1 MKGRRDGGLGTKPY
15 ALGSLSAFAANFFA
29 DIAGARELQKV
40 ARPRCSS
47 LLGLRATYPLYQRCV
62 GCEDGEC
69 RGSQRESCGE
79 SRDSTTREK
88 ARQGKSGERGFF
100 LKFFFP
106 SLAVESFTL
115 SPSLFGLL
123 FSLREGAKKREREK
137 VDFKKRDGPAQAG
150 RLVLRRRWARRQWR
164 SSREARQALQAQ
176 VCGAGG
182 ERGENPDREREGGHV
197 SRLPTTLDARP
208 PPRM

>member
-123 FSLREGAKKREREK
+123 FSLREGARWPGSGRETRPPTTMGAAAME
-137 VDFKKRDGPAQAG
+137 VLPRSASSASGTS
-150 RLVLRRRWARRQWR
+150 LRRRRRKR
-164 SSREARQALQAQ
+164 
-176 VCGAGG
+176 
-182 ERGENPDREREGGHV
+182 
-197 SRLPTTLDARP
+197 
-208 PPRM
+208 